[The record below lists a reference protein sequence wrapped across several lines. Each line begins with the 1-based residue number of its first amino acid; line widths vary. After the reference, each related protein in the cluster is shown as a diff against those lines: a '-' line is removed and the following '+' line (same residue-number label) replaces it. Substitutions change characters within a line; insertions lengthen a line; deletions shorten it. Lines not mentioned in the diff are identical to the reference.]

1 MSCCEE
7 GKGVSLR
14 ILGCHLRPDYLI
26 VLQTR
31 VIQQR
36 PRILRLTPL
45 LIGIVAEFALAR
57 WGVGMRVVR
66 GFAVLMVIA
75 FVVSLPAQEAQSL
88 GEILQWIPLAD
99 FRDLVHYDRAAAEKA
114 QAYAAFVEGDFPG
127 SHSYYIDERR
137 LPPGLRG
144 CFTSVT
150 SVLLVDTE
158 GEWEPSL
165 YDDPD
170 LELPEDTKLYVEFQR
185 TYRIDDVIRVW
196 RFPDLD
202 SLIKQ
207 AVKRGELAESG
218 ERAYGRP
225 VYTLRRE
232 PGGAGEGDPGS
243 ARFAYATESR
253 ELLTAGKLES
263 IKRMAAAGR
272 GLALSLMDDEV
283 IGQFSAVYQDA
294 GQFWS
299 LTNDYSM
306 KKAAMLILLA
316 EGYPEDKI
324 DEFEERMENGVVF
337 SFHTYLLGERIVE
350 KSIYFYGSDEFDKYS
365 RVRGLKSQPSPVT
378 DEVLTAHALM
388 LERKRKCEVIGNTE
402 IVTTV
407 YDDEL
412 LESRKRLK
420 EHWEKQKDHPNR

>member
-1 MSCCEE
+1 MRFVRAYFVFSALLLAVLS
-7 GKGVSLR
+7 GVS
-14 ILGCHLRPDYLI
+14 
-26 VLQTR
+26 
-31 VIQQR
+31 
-36 PRILRLTPL
+36 
-45 LIGIVAEFALAR
+45 
-57 WGVGMRVVR
+57 
-66 GFAVLMVIA
+66 
-75 FVVSLPAQEAQSL
+75 SAQEVQSL

-99 FRDLVHYDRAAAEKA
+99 FRDLAHYDRAAAEGA
-114 QAYAAFVEGDFPG
+114 QAYAAFVECDFPG
-127 SHSYYIDERR
+127 AHSYYIDERR

-165 YDDPD
+165 YDDLD

-225 VYTLRRE
+225 VYTFRRE
-232 PGGAGEGDPGS
+232 PGGAREGDPGS

-306 KKAAMLILLA
+306 MKTGLMVLDA
-316 EGYPEDKI
+316 EGYPKEKI

-350 KSIYFYGSDEFDKYS
+350 KFIHFYGSDEFDKYS
-365 RVRGLKSQPSPVT
+365 VVSRMRSQPHPGS
-378 DEVLTAHALM
+378 DEVHTAHALL
-388 LERKRKCEVIGNTE
+388 LERKRKCEVVGNTE
-402 IVTTV
+402 VVTTV